1 MKTSTANRLATG
13 FLIWGFSAMA
23 GHLLG
28 IAPLKGLGLASM
40 AAPYTKVFCQAESL
54 EDGRRF
60 ETFAARFTL
69 TYFRSDGSQEA
80 LRVTPELYQRLAG
93 PYNRRNAYGAVL
105 AYGPALPEDM
115 RRATFR
121 YALIEPG
128 VIVKE
133 LGLPSDA
140 HDFEIHIQSLTAGW
154 KDTWELRAE

>member
-1 MKTSTANRLATG
+1 MKTSTSNLLCTG
-13 FLIWGFSAMA
+13 LLVWSFSAMA
-23 GHLLG
+23 GHVLG

-54 EDGRRF
+54 EDGRHF

-69 TYFRSDGSQEA
+69 KYLRSDGSTESLQI
-80 LRVTPELYQRLAG
+80 TPEVYQRLAG
-93 PYNRRNAYGAVL
+93 PYNRRNTYGAVL

-128 VIVKE
+128 VIVEE
-133 LGLPSDA
+133 LGLPADA
-140 HDFEIHIQSLTAGW
+140 HDFEIHIESLTRGSE
-154 KDTWELRAE
+154 DTWVLRAQ